1 MKKSKVSSKVAEQST
16 LSDAIF
22 TENQDDLFL
31 FSVVARETSAK
42 NVDVLDELNNLFAI
56 SEVVSESSS
65 KSAIQ
70 IDKTSIFAS
79 VKSRDDELTNTF
91 LLDTVIAMT
100 IKLSLKYKQDLTCQA
115 VSNYLINQDCYDKW
129 DSKTANVAVKLTAR
143 VKDHIRANNERKR
156 SVLYNSVTTRK
167 RKVYV
172 NNDASK
178 CYTVDDI
185 IITDRVK
192 TLVCESSLLY

>member
-1 MKKSKVSSKVAEQST
+1 MKKSKVSSKVAEQIT
-16 LSDAIF
+16 LSDVIF
-22 TENQDDLFL
+22 AENQDDLFL
-31 FSVVARETSAK
+31 YNIVARETSAK
-42 NVDVLDELNNLFAI
+42 FVDVIDELNNLFAI
-56 SEVVSESSS
+56 SEVVSESS
-65 KSAIQ
+65 KSTVQ

>member
-1 MKKSKVSSKVAEQST
+1 MKKSKVSSKVAEQSN
-16 LSDAIF
+16 LSDVIF
-22 TENQDDLFL
+22 AENQDDLFL
-31 FSVVARETSAK
+31 YNIVARETSAK
-42 NVDVLDELNNLFAI
+42 FVDVIDELNNLFAI
-56 SEVVSESSS
+56 SEVVSESS
-65 KSAIQ
+65 KSTVQ

-115 VSNYLINQDCYDKW
+115 VSNYLINQDCFDKW

-185 IITDRVK
+185 IISDRVK